1 MAMAEWARKE
11 IEIVKESRK
20 KNKTADD
27 SFSLDGYVDMCYASA
42 LKAYETLIADD
53 HSGMSYGI
61 TRNILI
67 RLLNELPLS
76 PVEDIPESWSCI
88 SDEEDDKKGIE
99 RYECIRRCSLTKEIN
114 KNGETSYYDRDMFT
128 YYEVDDKDKTSFR
141 AGYIN
146 RLIQKYFPITF
157 PYMPPTYAYSVGIKR
172 QTVGPVDILIVY
184 AVKDKDGKII
194 MPTTTFVNIGHGYKE
209 I

>member
-1 MAMAEWARKE
+1 MDVAEWARKE

-27 SFSLDGYVDMCYASA
+27 SFSLDEYVDMCYASA

-61 TRNILI
+61 TSNILI

-76 PVEDIPESWSCI
+76 PIEDIPESWSCI

-114 KNGETSYYDRDMFT
+114 KNGKISYYDRDMFT

-141 AGYIN
+141 AGYIT
-146 RLIQKYFPITF
+146 RIIQKYFPITF
-157 PYMPPTYAYSVGIKR
+157 PYMPPAHPYTIGIK
-172 QTVGPVDILIVY
+172 QKDIGPADILIVY
-184 AVKDKDGKII
+184 EVKDKNGKII
-194 MPTTTFVNIGHGYKE
+194 MPTTTFIKTGHTYKE
-209 I
+209 L